1 MNRHSFRASFALAV
15 LAVLGIVGPLTAAE
29 QVPFKGKLE
38 GVVTVAPVPGS
49 PPFIVDVLVDGA
61 GDAIQLGQ
69 FTFSIPHRVDRSTR
83 TAIGSY
89 EFTAANGDTLSADF
103 TGISMPTSTP
113 GVIAIVETATI
124 TGGTGRFA
132 GATGSFTTE
141 RLYDAVV
148 GTTTGSFKGT
158 ISAPGASNQ

>member
-1 MNRHSFRASFALAV
+1 MQRYCFRASLALAA
-15 LAVLGIVGPLTAAE
+15 LTVLGLAAAASAAE

-38 GVVTVAPVPGS
+38 AVVTVTPVV
-49 PPFIVDVLVDGA
+49 PPFIVDVLVEGA
-61 GDAIQLGQ
+61 GSATQLGQ
-69 FTFSIPHRVDRSTR
+69 FAVTIPHRVDRSAR

-89 EFTAANGDTLSADF
+89 HFIAANGDVLSADF
-103 TGISMPTSTP
+103 TGVSMPTPTP

-132 GATGSFTTE
+132 GATGSFTCE
-141 RLYDAVV
+141 RLYDAIL

-158 ISAPGASNQ
+158 ISSPVSGNP